1 MNRVCSIFA
10 QVLRLLPRIEFE
22 QAVQKHRTE
31 KHAKGFSCWTQ
42 LIAMLFCQLG
52 QARSL
57 RKIVGGLASSEG
69 KLKHLGVARPPK
81 RSTLAYANEH
91 RSWELYQTVFEQVLT
106 KCRGAMGGRTKFRF
120 HNKLVSLDATSIDLC
135 ASLFDWAKYKRTKGA
150 VKLHLMLDHEGY
162 LPCFAVMTDGK
173 VHEIQIAR
181 QLTLQPGTILVVDRA
196 YVDYLWMHRLTETG
210 VFFVTR
216 MRADIRYKVTRKRQT
231 PRRGAV
237 LRDEE
242 ILIRS
247 ITHGVELRL
256 RRIVIWNE
264 EKQEKLVFLSNH
276 MSFAASTIAAIYR
289 DRWQIES
296 FFKSMKQ
303 LLRVKT
309 FVGTSANALKIQM
322 WTALI
327 AMLILK
333 FLQWRAR
340 FGWSLSNLVA
350 LLRYQLFVY
359 RDLYEWLDDPFQPPP
374 ALAPL
379 EEQLV
384 LTF

>member
-1 MNRVCSIFA
+1 VSKA
-10 QVLRLLPRIEFE
+10 
-22 QAVQKHRTE
+22 
-31 KHAKGFSCWTQ
+31 
-42 LIAMLFCQLG
+42 
-52 QARSL
+52 
-57 RKIVGGLASSEG
+57 
-69 KLKHLGVARPPK
+69 PK
-81 RSTLAYANEH
+81 RSTLAYANQH
-91 RSWELYQTVFEQVLT
+91 RGWEVFETVFQDVLA

-120 HNKLVSLDATSIDLC
+120 KNKLVSLDATSIDLC

-162 LPCFAVMTDGK
+162 LPCFAVLTDGK

-181 QLTLQPGTILVVDRA
+181 KLAFQPGTIVVMDRG
-196 YVDYLWMHRLTETG
+196 YIDYLWMHQLTEAG

-216 MRADIRYKVTRKRQT
+216 MRADIRFKVTRKRNT
-231 PRRGAV
+231 PGKGAAV
-237 LRDEE
+237 LSDQE
-242 ILIRS
+242 IVIHS
-247 ITHGVELRL
+247 STHGVDLHL
-256 RRIVIWNE
+256 RRIEIWNE
-264 EKQEKLVFLSNH
+264 TKQEKLVFLSNH
-276 MSFAASTIAAIYR
+276 MDFAASTIAAIYK

-327 AMLILK
+327 AILILK
-333 FLQWRAR
+333 FLQWRAK

-359 RDLYEWLDDPFQPPP
+359 RDLYDWLDDPFQPPP
-374 ALAPL
+374 ALEPL
-379 EEQLV
+379 NEQLV
-384 LTF
+384 LAF

>member
-57 RKIVGGLASSEG
+57 REIVGGLASSEG

-216 MRADIRYKVTRKRQT
+216 MRADIQYKVTRKRQT

>member
-57 RKIVGGLASSEG
+57 REIVGGLASSEG

-210 VFFVTR
+210 VFFVRR

-359 RDLYEWLDDPFQPPP
+359 RDLYEWLDEPFQPPP

>member
-1 MNRVCSIFA
+1 
-10 QVLRLLPRIEFE
+10 VLRRDDRR
-22 QAVQKHRTE
+22 Q
-31 KHAKGFSCWTQ
+31 G
-42 LIAMLFCQLG
+42 
-52 QARSL
+52 
-57 RKIVGGLASSEG
+57 
-69 KLKHLGVARPPK
+69 
-81 RSTLAYANEH
+81 
-91 RSWELYQTVFEQVLT
+91 
-106 KCRGAMGGRTKFRF
+106 
-120 HNKLVSLDATSIDLC
+120 
-135 ASLFDWAKYKRTKGA
+135 
-150 VKLHLMLDHEGY
+150 
-162 LPCFAVMTDGK
+162 
-173 VHEIQIAR
+173 HEIQIAR

-276 MSFAASTIAAIYR
+276 MSFCGEHDCGDLPGPLADRELFQVDEAVAAGEDVCGHQR
-289 DRWQIES
+289 QCPENPDVDRADRHADPEIP
-296 FFKSMKQ
+296 
-303 LLRVKT
+303 
-309 FVGTSANALKIQM
+309 
-322 WTALI
+322 
-327 AMLILK
+327 AMACQVWLVLV
-333 FLQWRAR
+333 QS
-340 FGWSLSNLVA
+340 GGPVA
-350 LLRYQLFVY
+350 LPVIRVIAICTNGWMIPSSL
-359 RDLYEWLDDPFQPPP
+359 PP

>member
-10 QVLRLLPRIEFE
+10 QVLRLVPRMEFE
-22 QAVQKHRTE
+22 QAVQKHQAE

-52 QARSL
+52 QAKSL
-57 RKIVGGLASSEG
+57 REIVGGLASSEG
-69 KLKHLGVARPPK
+69 KLKHLGVEKPPK

-91 RSWELYQTVFEQVLT
+91 RTWELYQTVFEQVLT

-135 ASLFDWAKYKRTKGA
+135 ASLFDWAHYKRTKGA

-162 LPCFAVMTDGK
+162 LPCFAVLTDGK
-173 VHEIQIAR
+173 AHEIQIAR
-181 QLTLQPGTILVVDRA
+181 KLALQPGTILVMDRA
-196 YVDYLWMHRLTETG
+196 YIDYLWMHRLTEAG

-216 MRADIRYKVTRKRQT
+216 MRADIQYKVTRKRQT

-237 LRDEE
+237 RRDEE
-242 ILIRS
+242 IVIRS
-247 ITHGVELRL
+247 ATHGVELRL

-264 EKQEKLVFLSNH
+264 EKKEKLVFLSNH
-276 MSFAASTIAAIYR
+276 MNLAASTIAAIYK

-296 FFKSMKQ
+296 FFKSLKQ

-333 FLQWRAR
+333 FLQWRAQY
-340 FGWSLSNLVA
+340 GWSLSNLVA

-359 RDLYEWLDDPFQPPP
+359 RDLNQWLDDPFQPPP

-379 EEQLV
+379 QQQLV
-384 LTF
+384 LAF

>member
-10 QVLRLLPRIEFE
+10 QVLRLVPRMEFE
-22 QAVQKHRTE
+22 QAVQKHQAE
-31 KHAKGFSCWTQ
+31 KHAKGFSCWAQ

-52 QARSL
+52 QAKSL
-57 RKIVGGLASSEG
+57 REIVGGLASSEG
-69 KLKHLGVARPPK
+69 KLKHLGVEKPPK

-91 RSWELYQTVFEQVLT
+91 RTWELYQTVFEQVLT

-135 ASLFDWAKYKRTKGA
+135 ASLFDWAQYKRTKGA

-162 LPCFAVMTDGK
+162 LPCFAVLTDGK
-173 VHEIQIAR
+173 AHEIQIAR
-181 QLTLQPGTILVVDRA
+181 KLALQPGTILVMDRA
-196 YVDYLWMHRLTETG
+196 YIDYLWMHRLTEAG

-216 MRADIRYKVTRKRQT
+216 MRADIQYKVTHKRQT
-231 PRRGAV
+231 TRRGAV
-237 LRDEE
+237 RRDEE
-242 ILIRS
+242 IVIRS
-247 ITHGVELRL
+247 ATHGVELRL

-264 EKQEKLVFLSNH
+264 EKKEKLVFLSNH
-276 MSFAASTIAAIYR
+276 MNLAASTIAAIYK

-296 FFKSMKQ
+296 FFKSLKQ

-327 AMLILK
+327 AMLVLK
-333 FLQWRAR
+333 FLQWRAQY
-340 FGWSLSNLVA
+340 GWSLSNLVA

-359 RDLYEWLDDPFQPPP
+359 RDLNEWLDDPFQPPP
-374 ALAPL
+374 ALAPPQQ
-379 EEQLV
+379 QLV
-384 LTF
+384 LAF

>member
-22 QAVQKHRTE
+22 QAVRKHRAE

-57 RKIVGGLASSEG
+57 REIVGGLASSEG

-216 MRADIRYKVTRKRQT
+216 MRADIQYKVTRKRQT

>member
-1 MNRVCSIFA
+1 M
-10 QVLRLLPRIEFE
+10 
-22 QAVQKHRTE
+22 
-31 KHAKGFSCWTQ
+31 
-42 LIAMLFCQLG
+42 
-52 QARSL
+52 
-57 RKIVGGLASSEG
+57 
-69 KLKHLGVARPPK
+69 
-81 RSTLAYANEH
+81 
-91 RSWELYQTVFEQVLT
+91 
-106 KCRGAMGGRTKFRF
+106 
-120 HNKLVSLDATSIDLC
+120 
-135 ASLFDWAKYKRTKGA
+135 
-150 VKLHLMLDHEGY
+150 
-162 LPCFAVMTDGK
+162 DG
-173 VHEIQIAR
+173 
-181 QLTLQPGTILVVDRA
+181 
-196 YVDYLWMHRLTETG
+196 LTESG

-216 MRADIRYKVTRKRQT
+216 MRADIKYKVTKTRKT
-231 PRRGAV
+231 PWRGAV

-247 ITHGVELRL
+247 ATHGVELRL

-264 EKQEKLVFLSNH
+264 QKQEKLVFLTNH
-276 MSFAASTIAAIYR
+276 LDFAASTIAAIYK

-333 FLQWRAR
+333 FLQWRAQ

-359 RDLYEWLDDPFQPPP
+359 RDLYQWLDDPFQPPP

>member
-10 QVLRLLPRIEFE
+10 QILRLLPRTEFE
-22 QAVQKHRTE
+22 RAVREHQSE

-52 QARSL
+52 QAKSL
-57 RKIVGGLASSEG
+57 REIVGGLASAEG
-69 KLKHLGVARPPK
+69 RLKHLGVSQAPN
-81 RSTLAYANEH
+81 RSTLAYANQH
-91 RSWELYQTVFEQVLT
+91 RSWELYQTVFQQVLT
-106 KCRGAMGGRTKFRF
+106 KCQAALGGRSRFRF
-120 HNKLVSLDATSIDLC
+120 KNKLVSLDATSIDLC
-135 ASLFDWAKYKRTKGA
+135 ASLFDWAQYKRTKGA

-162 LPCFAVMTDGK
+162 LPCFAVLTDGK
-173 VHEIQIAR
+173 VHEIQVAR
-181 QLTLQPGTILVVDRA
+181 QMVFPSGTIVVMDRG
-196 YVDYLWMHRLTETG
+196 YVDYLWMHRLSEAG

-216 MRADIRYKVTRKRQT
+216 MRADIKYKVTRKRAT

-237 LRDEE
+237 RRDEE
-242 ILIRS
+242 VRICS
-247 ITHGVELRL
+247 STHGVQLRL
-256 RRIVIWNE
+256 RRIVIWNPQ
-264 EKQEKLVFLSNH
+264 KQEKLVFLTNH
-276 MSFAASTIAAIYR
+276 LKFAPSTIAAIYQ

-359 RDLYEWLDDPFQPPP
+359 RDLYAWLDDPFQPPP

-379 EEQLV
+379 AQQLV
-384 LTF
+384 LAF

>member
-10 QVLRLLPRIEFE
+10 QVLRLVPRMEFE
-22 QAVQKHRTE
+22 QAVKKHQAE
-31 KHAKGFSCWTQ
+31 KHAKGFGCWTQ

-52 QARSL
+52 QAKSL
-57 RKIVGGLASSEG
+57 REIVGGLASSEG
-69 KLKHLGVARPPK
+69 KLKHLGVEKPPK

-91 RSWELYQTVFEQVLT
+91 RTWELYSTVFEQVLR

-135 ASLFDWAKYKRTKGA
+135 ASLFDWAQYKRTKGA

-162 LPCFAVMTDGK
+162 LPCFAVLTDGK
-173 VHEIQIAR
+173 AHEIQIAR
-181 QLTLQPGTILVVDRA
+181 QLALQPGTILVRDRA
-196 YVDYLWMHRLTETG
+196 YIDYLWMHRITEAG

-216 MRADIRYKVTRKRQT
+216 MRADIHYKVTNKRQT

-237 LRDEE
+237 RRDEE

-247 ITHGVELRL
+247 ATHGVELRG

-264 EKQEKLVFLSNH
+264 EKKEKLVFLSNH
-276 MSFAASTIAAIYR
+276 MNLAASTIAAIYK

-296 FFKSMKQ
+296 FFKSLKQ

-327 AMLILK
+327 AMLVLK
-333 FLQWRAR
+333 FLQWRAQY
-340 FGWSLSNLVA
+340 GWSLSNLVA

-359 RDLYEWLDDPFQPPP
+359 RDLNQWLDDPFQPPP
-374 ALAPL
+374 ELAPL
-379 EEQLV
+379 QQQLV
-384 LTF
+384 LPF

>member
-10 QVLRLLPRIEFE
+10 QVLRLLPRSEFE
-22 QAVQKHRTE
+22 QAVRKHQAE

-52 QARSL
+52 QAKSL
-57 RKIVGGLASSEG
+57 REIVGGLASSEG
-69 KLKHLGVARPPK
+69 KLKHLGVAKAPK
-81 RSTLAYANEH
+81 RSTLAYANKH
-91 RSWELYQTVFEQVLT
+91 RSWKVFETVFEQLLA
-106 KCRGAMGGRTKFRF
+106 KCRGTMGGRTKFRF
-120 HNKLVSLDATSIDLC
+120 KNKLVSLDATSIDLC

-162 LPCFAVMTDGK
+162 LPCFAVLTDGK

-181 QLTLQPGTILVVDRA
+181 KLAFQPGTIVVMDRG
-196 YVDYLWMHRLTETG
+196 YIDYLWMHQLTEAG

-216 MRADIRYKVTRKRQT
+216 MRADIKYKVTKKRKT
-231 PRRGAV
+231 PGNGAV
-237 LRDEE
+237 MCDQE
-242 ILIRS
+242 ILVRS
-247 ITHGVELRL
+247 STHGVKLRL

-264 EKQEKLVFLSNH
+264 KKQETLTFLSNH
-276 MSFAASTIAAIYR
+276 MDFAASTIAAIYK

-309 FVGTSANALKIQM
+309 FVGTSANALKIQI

-333 FLQWRAR
+333 FLQWRAK

-359 RDLYEWLDDPFQPPP
+359 RDLYDWLDDPFQPPP
-374 ALAPL
+374 ALEPL
-379 EEQLV
+379 NEQLV

>member
-22 QAVQKHRTE
+22 QAVQKHRAE

-57 RKIVGGLASSEG
+57 REIVGGLASSEG
-69 KLKHLGVARPPK
+69 KLKHLGVAKPPK

-91 RSWELYQTVFEQVLT
+91 RSWELYQTVFEQVLG
-106 KCRGAMGGRTKFRF
+106 KCRGAMGGRTKFHF

-135 ASLFDWAKYKRTKGA
+135 ASLFDWAQYKRTKGA

-181 QLTLQPGTILVVDRA
+181 QLSLQPGTILVVDRA
-196 YVDYLWMHRLTETG
+196 YIDYLWMHRLTETS

-216 MRADIRYKVTRKRQT
+216 MRADIRYKVIRKRQT
-231 PRRGAV
+231 PRRGVV

-247 ITHGVELRL
+247 VTHGVELKL
-256 RRIVIWNE
+256 RRIVIWNQ

-276 MSFAASTIAAIYR
+276 MSFAASTIAAIYK

-333 FLQWRAR
+333 FLQWRAS

-379 EEQLV
+379 EEQLL

>member
-57 RKIVGGLASSEG
+57 REIVGGLASSEG

>member
-1 MNRVCSIFA
+1 M
-10 QVLRLLPRIEFE
+10 
-22 QAVQKHRTE
+22 
-31 KHAKGFSCWTQ
+31 
-42 LIAMLFCQLG
+42 
-52 QARSL
+52 
-57 RKIVGGLASSEG
+57 
-69 KLKHLGVARPPK
+69 
-81 RSTLAYANEH
+81 
-91 RSWELYQTVFEQVLT
+91 
-106 KCRGAMGGRTKFRF
+106 
-120 HNKLVSLDATSIDLC
+120 SLDATSIDLC

>member
-57 RKIVGGLASSEG
+57 REIVGGLASSEG

-333 FLQWRAR
+333 FPQWRAR

>member
-10 QVLRLLPRIEFE
+10 QVLRLLPRAEFE
-22 QAVQKHRTE
+22 QAVQKHQAE

-52 QARSL
+52 QAKSL
-57 RKIVGGLASSEG
+57 REIVGGLASSEG
-69 KLKHLGVARPPK
+69 KLKHLGVAKAPK

-91 RSWELYQTVFEQVLT
+91 RSWELQQTVLEQVLA
-106 KCRGAMGGRTKFRF
+106 KCGGAMGGRTKFRF

-162 LPCFAVMTDGK
+162 LPCFAVLTDGK
-173 VHEIQIAR
+173 VHEIHVAR
-181 QLTLQPGTILVVDRA
+181 GLALQPGTILVMDRA
-196 YVDYLWMHRLTETG
+196 YIDYLWMDRLTESG

-216 MRADIRYKVTRKRQT
+216 MRADIQYKVTKKRKT

-247 ITHGVELRL
+247 ATYGVELRL

-264 EKQEKLVFLSNH
+264 QKQEKLVFLTNH
-276 MSFAASTIAAIYR
+276 LDFAASTIAAIYK

-333 FLQWRAR
+333 FLQWRAQ

>member
-91 RSWELYQTVFEQVLT
+91 RSRELYQTVFEQVLT

>member
-1 MNRVCSIFA
+1 
-10 QVLRLLPRIEFE
+10 VL
-22 QAVQKHRTE
+22 
-31 KHAKGFSCWTQ
+31 
-42 LIAMLFCQLG
+42 
-52 QARSL
+52 
-57 RKIVGGLASSEG
+57 
-69 KLKHLGVARPPK
+69 
-81 RSTLAYANEH
+81 
-91 RSWELYQTVFEQVLT
+91 
-106 KCRGAMGGRTKFRF
+106 
-120 HNKLVSLDATSIDLC
+120 
-135 ASLFDWAKYKRTKGA
+135 
-150 VKLHLMLDHEGY
+150 
-162 LPCFAVMTDGK
+162 TDGK
-173 VHEIQIAR
+173 VHEIHVAR
-181 QLTLQPGTILVVDRA
+181 GLALQPGTILVMDRA
-196 YVDYLWMHRLTETG
+196 YIDYRWLHRLTEAG

-216 MRADIRYKVTRKRQT
+216 MRADIKYKVTKTRKT
-231 PRRGAV
+231 PWRGAIW
-237 LRDEE
+237 RDEE

-247 ITHGVELRL
+247 ATHGVELRL

-264 EKQEKLVFLSNH
+264 QKQEKLVFLTNH
-276 MSFAASTIAAIYR
+276 LDFAASTIAAIYK

-340 FGWSLSNLVA
+340 FGWSLSYLVA

-359 RDLYEWLDDPFQPPP
+359 RDLYQWLDDPFQPPP

-379 EEQLV
+379 AEQLV

>member
-10 QVLRLLPRIEFE
+10 QVLRLLPRAEFE
-22 QAVQKHRTE
+22 QAVRQHQTE

-42 LIAMLFCQLG
+42 MVAMLFCQLG

-57 RKIVGGLASSEG
+57 REIVGGLASSEG
-69 KLKHLGVARPPK
+69 KLKHLGVSKAPK

-91 RSWELYQTVFEQVLT
+91 RGWELYQTLFSRLQA
-106 KCRGAMGGRTKFRF
+106 KFQAAMGGHTRFRF
-120 HNKLVSLDATSIDLC
+120 RNKLVSLDGTSIDLC
-135 ASLFDWAKYKRTKGA
+135 ASLFDWARYKRTKGA
-150 VKLHLMLDHEGY
+150 VKLHLLLDHEGY
-162 LPCFAVMTDGK
+162 LPSFAVLTEGNVPELK
-173 VHEIQIAR
+173 VAR
-181 QLTLQPGTILVVDRA
+181 QMAFGPGTIVVMDRG
-196 YVDYLWMHRLTETG
+196 YIDYLWMHRLTQTG

-216 MRADIRYKVTRKRQT
+216 MKADMKYRVLRKRPT

-237 LRDEE
+237 RRDEE
-242 ILIRS
+242 IQIRS
-247 ITHGVELRL
+247 ATHGVTLHL
-256 RRIVIWNE
+256 RRVVIWNA
-264 EKQEKLVFLSNH
+264 EKQEKLTFLTNQLG
-276 MSFAASTIAAIYR
+276 FAASTIAAIYR

-296 FFKSMKQ
+296 FFKSLKQ

-309 FVGTSANALKIQM
+309 FVGTSANALKIQI

-350 LLRYQLFVY
+350 LLRYQLFSY

-374 ALAPL
+374 ALASL
-379 EEQLV
+379 AEQLV
-384 LTF
+384 LEF

>member
-22 QAVQKHRTE
+22 QAVQKHRAE

-57 RKIVGGLASSEG
+57 REIIGGLASSEG
-69 KLKHLGVARPPK
+69 KLKHLGVAKPPK

-91 RSWELYQTVFEQVLT
+91 RSWELYQTVFEQVLA
-106 KCRGAMGGRTKFRF
+106 KCRGAMGGRTKFHF

-135 ASLFDWAKYKRTKGA
+135 TSLFDWAQYKRTKGA

-181 QLTLQPGTILVVDRA
+181 QLSLQPGTILVVDRA
-196 YVDYLWMHRLTETG
+196 YIDYLWMHRLTETS

-231 PRRGAV
+231 PRRGVV

-247 ITHGVELRL
+247 VTHGVELKL
-256 RRIVIWNE
+256 RRIVIWNQ

-276 MSFAASTIAAIYR
+276 MSFAASTIAAIYK

-333 FLQWRAR
+333 FLQWRAS

-379 EEQLV
+379 EEQLL

>member
-10 QVLRLLPRIEFE
+10 QVLRLLPRMEFE
-22 QAVQKHRTE
+22 QAVQKHRAE

-57 RKIVGGLASSEG
+57 REIVGGLASSEG
-69 KLKHLGVARPPK
+69 RLKHLGVARPPK

-91 RSWELYQTVFEQVLT
+91 RSWELYQTVFEQVLA

-120 HNKLVSLDATSIDLC
+120 HNRLVSLDATSIDLC

-181 QLTLQPGTILVVDRA
+181 NLALQPGTIVVMDRA

-247 ITHGVELRL
+247 VTHGVELRL

-276 MSFAASTIAAIYR
+276 MSFAASTIAAIYK

-333 FLQWRAR
+333 FLQWRAK

-359 RDLYEWLDDPFQPPP
+359 RDLYDWLDDPFQPPP

-379 EEQLV
+379 AEQLV

>member
-1 MNRVCSIFA
+1 MHRVCSIFS

-22 QAVQKHRTE
+22 QAVRKHRAE

-52 QARSL
+52 QAKSL
-57 RKIVGGLASSEG
+57 REIVGGLASSEG

-120 HNKLVSLDATSIDLC
+120 HHKLVSLDATSIDLC
-135 ASLFDWAKYKRTKGA
+135 ATLFDWAQYKRTKGA

-196 YVDYLWMHRLTETG
+196 YIDYLWMHRLTEAG

-216 MRADIRYKVTRKRQT
+216 MRADIRYKVIRKRQT

-247 ITHGVELRL
+247 VTHGVELRL

-276 MSFAASTIAAIYR
+276 MTFAASTIAAIYK

-359 RDLYEWLDDPFQPPP
+359 RDLFEWLDDPFQPPP

-379 EEQLV
+379 EEQLL

>member
-22 QAVQKHRTE
+22 QAVRKHRAE

-52 QARSL
+52 QAKSL
-57 RKIVGGLASSEG
+57 REIVGGLASSEG

-120 HNKLVSLDATSIDLC
+120 HNKLVSLDATSLDLC

-196 YVDYLWMHRLTETG
+196 YIDYLWMHRLTETG

-216 MRADIRYKVTRKRQT
+216 MRADIRYKVIRKRQT

-242 ILIRS
+242 VLIRS
-247 ITHGVELRL
+247 VTHGVELRL

-276 MSFAASTIAAIYR
+276 GTFAASTIAAIYK

-359 RDLYEWLDDPFQPPP
+359 RDLYDWLDDPFQPPP
-374 ALAPL
+374 ALTPL

>member
-57 RKIVGGLASSEG
+57 REIVGGLASSEG

-359 RDLYEWLDDPFQPPP
+359 RDLYDWLDDPFQPPP
-374 ALAPL
+374 ALTPL